1 MNENHLDNSREKK
14 LIKGKE
20 MELSK
25 SKCKK
30 KIVFLCQKD
39 IKYIYLF

>member
-30 KIVFLCQKD
+30 K
-39 IKYIYLF
+39 LFSYVKKILNIFI